1 MQSRALVAVLVSVVI
16 MLTFQF
22 YLSKRYP
29 ALSKAAPKHET
40 VSRVDSSHDS
50 QPAVVSQPDGDRA
63 AAFYYPQPESDNH
76 GGFEIDTGLTTLGVS
91 GIHPFVMFNKSN
103 KFNFKDDG
111 LFISSG
117 IGGIGSV
124 IDHESMKVI
133 ENGARIIKRADLSV
147 TYESKIGEYVYVE
160 KSFEFNQDSYI
171 AKLSF
176 VFKNRSARN
185 ERLAFRIVGSSS
197 LASSEETNGQFSSVA
212 VKKKGSMETI
222 RRHFSELSKK
232 PIPDIPSGFEW
243 AGVHNRYFST
253 LFKPEW
259 SDAKL
264 FVESAGANQ
273 SPVLGVV
280 DTIDVPS
287 GGEIRREFQLYMGP
301 MELSELERGGFHDVL
316 DFGVFGAISRV
327 ILSVMFWMRSWT
339 RSYGFSIILMTV
351 LLNVLL
357 YPMTFKSL
365 MSMRKIQSVQ
375 PQVDALR
382 EKYKDDYQKMNK
394 ELMELYRK
402 NRINPIGG
410 CIPMVFQMPI
420 FIALY
425 QALSKSVEL
434 WGTSFLAI
442 SDLSRPDHLVS
453 LPFVAPLIGSSLN
466 ILPIVMC
473 AVMFIQQ
480 KTMSTVSSD
489 QTKQMM
495 VIFPLMFLVICY
507 KMPSGLIIYW
517 ITHTMITA
525 SMQWFVTKRMGLSQ

>member
-1 MQSRALVAVLVSVVI
+1 MQARALVAVLVAVVI

-22 YLSKRYP
+22 YISKRYP
-29 ALSKAAPKHET
+29 VLNKVVPKHET
-40 VSRVDSSHDS
+40 GSPSDSSHDS
-50 QPAVVSQPDGDRA
+50 QPAVVSNPGTDRA
-63 AAFYYPQPESDNH
+63 LGFYQRQPESDNV
-76 GGFEIDTGLTTLGVS
+76 GSEIDTGVTALRIS
-91 GIHPFVMFNKSN
+91 GNHPFVLFNKSK

-117 IGGIGSV
+117 IGGIGSI
-124 IDHESMKVI
+124 IDHEGMTVI
-133 ENGARIIKRADLSV
+133 ENGTRMIKHTDLSV
-147 TYESKIGEYVYVE
+147 TYESQISDYVYVE
-160 KSFEFNQDSYI
+160 KVFEFQKGSYI
-171 AKLSF
+171 ANLSV
-176 VFKNRSARN
+176 VFKNQSGQN
-185 ERLAFRIVGSSS
+185 ERLVFRIVGASS
-197 LASSEETNGQFSSVA
+197 LTSSEETDGQFSSVA

-222 RRHFSELSKK
+222 RRRWSDLSKK
-232 PIPDIPSGFEW
+232 PILDIPSGFEW

-253 LFKPEW
+253 LFKPSW

-264 FVESAGANQ
+264 FVESAGENQ
-273 SPVLGVV
+273 SPIIGVI
-280 DTIDVPS
+280 DTIEIPP
-287 GGEIRREFQLYMGP
+287 GGEIRREIQLYMGP

-316 DFGVFGAISRV
+316 DFGMFGMISRV
-327 ILSVMFWMRSWT
+327 ILSAMFWMKSWT
-339 RSYGFSIILMTV
+339 KSYGFSIILMTG

-375 PQVDALR
+375 PLVDALR

-442 SDLSRPDHLVS
+442 SDLSRPDHLVN
-453 LPFVAPLIGSSLN
+453 LPFVAPLIGSSIN
-466 ILPIVMC
+466 VLPVVMC

-495 VIFPLMFLVICY
+495 LIFPLMFLFICY

-517 ITHTMITA
+517 ITHTLITA
-525 SMQWFVTKRMGLSQ
+525 SMQLFVTKRMGLS